1 MTGYLTDYSGQRYK
15 LPAFLSWEV
24 NHTDGDSGTDSFEIK
39 LPYEK
44 SMKNP
49 LEDAVY
55 FTLEYKKDTVFYGIV
70 DEYEVNIDH
79 RGRTVTVSG
88 RGMGAR
94 LLDNR
99 CTGVEYGSC
108 TLSDMLRSYVL
119 PYGVETGVCD
129 ALPPMYGY
137 SVSVNESCLSAL
149 SGYTR
154 FAGNITPRFS
164 KDGKLMITRKKG
176 SRYNIDISSVA
187 EFNLRSRR
195 YGVLSEVKV
204 VTADGV
210 KQTAKNEKFYA
221 TGGNA
226 SAVVT
231 VPRKTSWDM
240 VRYTGAYQLEKSE
253 RGRYALE
260 ITVNELFPCFP
271 ADVCVIDCDY
281 CEKGEYTVCE
291 TCCFGD
297 EHGYGTTIKLIKE
310 DA

>member
-15 LPAFLSWEV
+15 LPPLLSWEI
-24 NHTDGDSGTDSFEIK
+24 NHTDGVDGTDSFEIK

-44 SMKNP
+44 TMKDP
-49 LEDAVY
+49 LENAVY
-55 FTLEYKKDTVFYGIV
+55 FTLEFKADTVFHGIV
-70 DEYEVNIDH
+70 DEYEVLIDDM
-79 RGRTVTVSG
+79 GRTVSISG

-99 CTGVEYGSC
+99 CTGADYYSC
-108 TLSDMLRSYVL
+108 TLSDMLRNYAT
-119 PYGVETGVCD
+119 PYGVKTGKCD
-129 ALPPMYGY
+129 TMPPMYGY

-154 FAGNITPRFS
+154 FAGGVTPRFS
-164 KDGKLMITRKKG
+164 KDGKLMLTREKG
-176 SRYNIDISSVA
+176 SRYKVDASAVM
-187 EFNLRSRR
+187 ELVLRSRR

-204 VTADGV
+204 VTTRGI
-210 KQTAKNEKFYA
+210 KQTAVNESFAAK
-221 TGGNA
+221 GGRA

-231 VPRKTSWDM
+231 VPRRTSWDM
-240 VRYTGAYQLEKSE
+240 IRYTGAYQLEKSQ

-271 ADVCVIDCDY
+271 ADVCILDTDF

-297 EHGYGTTIKLIKE
+297 EKGYGTTIKLIKE